1 MKMWKQVSIMALF
14 LCAIVVV
21 GLTMGKPVYAA
32 SSSDY
37 QQLFSGTSD
46 YEKIPEKHG
55 EYYFKYLNGKVY
67 MSKKKSS
74 DYKETPLE
82 YTSYLNGKQAY
93 YISDNVLY
101 RYTFSNMKATK
112 LKKMP
117 VKKDY
122 YFYLSGVYGNQIF
135 ITKSSFDEWTYWT
148 YRYNTK
154 TKELK
159 NIKKNCNIV
168 NRQGKYVVA
177 ENSYRSDVSPTPVTL
192 YKITSSGLKKIK
204 KLTERGFNSV
214 FVDGKLY
221 YTEYTDVYMK
231 KVTLYR
237 CNSNGKGKKALGTFT
252 SSSEYGQV
260 LIQEITS
267 KKCTVYIMDEG
278 LYEYTYSTKKLK
290 KIK

>member
-1 MKMWKQVSIMALF
+1 MKMWKQVGMMAFF
-14 LCAIVVV
+14 LCAIVVAS
-21 GLTMGKPVYAA
+21 LTMGKPVYAA

-37 QQLFSGTSD
+37 QQLFSGASD
-46 YEKIPEKHG
+46 YGRIPEKHG
-55 EYYFKYLNGKVY
+55 KYYFKYLNGKVY

-74 DYKETPLE
+74 GYKATPLE
-82 YTSYLNGKQAY
+82 YNSYTNGKQAY
-93 YISDNVLY
+93 YISKSTLCK
-101 RYTFSNMKATK
+101 YTFSNKKAIK

-122 YFYLSGVYGNQIF
+122 YFYLSEVYGNQIF
-135 ITKSSFDEWTYWT
+135 ITKGSFDEWTYWT

-154 TKELK
+154 TKNLK
-159 NIKKNCNIV
+159 NIKKNCTIV

-221 YTEYTDVYMK
+221 YTEYTDVYMT

-237 CNSNGKGKKALGTFT
+237 CNSNGKGKKALGTFA

-267 KKCTVYIMDEG
+267 KKCTVYIIDEG

-290 KIK
+290 KIN